1 MFGSSIRSLLDRIIA
16 RPQVRTG
23 EGTNAPERDRD
34 GEFLL
39 FAEILAASAYLDFG
53 GWPIELR
60 VPPNSEQHD

>member
-1 MFGSSIRSLLDRIIA
+1 MFGSSVRSLFDWIVA
-16 RPQVRTG
+16 RSHRRAG

-34 GEFLL
+34 CEFLL

-60 VPPNSEQHD
+60 VPPHSDQHD